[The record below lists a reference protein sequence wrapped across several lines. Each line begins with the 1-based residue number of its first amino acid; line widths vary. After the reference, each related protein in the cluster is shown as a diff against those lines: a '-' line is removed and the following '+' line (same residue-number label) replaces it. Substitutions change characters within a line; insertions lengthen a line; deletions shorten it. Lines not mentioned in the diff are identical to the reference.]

1 MICECNRLETEDQL
15 VMVDD
20 VKVNGDN
27 VVELVRGSNLVGTK
41 VEASRFLACGYIYIY
56 IYIYIDL
63 CVCERERERE
73 RPMCVFVFLLV

>member
-41 VEASRFLACGYIYIY
+41 VEELRFLAC
-56 IYIYIDL
+56 
-63 CVCERERERE
+63 
-73 RPMCVFVFLLV
+73 

>member
-56 IYIYIDL
+56 THTHTHIYIYIYRSV
-63 CVCERERERE
+63 CV
-73 RPMCVFVFLLV
+73 

>member
-63 CVCERERERE
+63 CVCVRERERE